1 MDIYGLFP
9 HFKLNRPLNER
20 ERATQ
25 LDQKVRLDFETDQL
39 MPDLKVIEINSHYLE
54 TVDKYYSSKGYLSF
68 IASVIGFMMLGAYLK
83 MITSSIL
90 TISSNENILEEILG
104 LLVLGII
111 FVPTGIW
118 MLFLLKKEWFA
129 WTHYPIR
136 FDRKN
141 QLVHAHRHDGSVF
154 SARWDEIFFTT
165 AAMYGS
171 DCYISGHVLA
181 EDRVTIVDTFCLPAS
196 HNSIPALKAHWEF
209 VRRYM
214 EEGPEG
220 MQSRISFCLPIA
232 EKKESYGFSFFYLMT
247 LYNGAPILLLPFL
260 APLAFLFS
268 IPRYIGILT
277 SRRPVWSDKI
287 QAQCRVEDNDP
298 YRLDASMNPKSLW
311 GTFFGK
317 AKK

>member
-1 MDIYGLFP
+1 M
-9 HFKLNRPLNER
+9 NER

-25 LDQKVRLDFETDQL
+25 LNQKVRLNFETDQL
-39 MPDLKVIEINSHYLE
+39 MPDLKVIEMNSHYLE
-54 TVDKYYSSKGYLSF
+54 MVDKYYSSKGYLSF
-68 IASVIGFMMLGAYLK
+68 ITFSFFLLSNIALIG
-83 MITSSIL
+83 
-90 TISSNENILEEILG
+90 TIFISFTRENG
-104 LLVLGII
+104 VSFDDFFFFAFVFVLFLPICL
-111 FVPTGIW
+111 W

-154 SARWDEIFFTT
+154 SARWEDVFFTS

-181 EDRVTIVDTFCLPAS
+181 DDGVTIVDTFCLPAS
-196 HNSIPALKAHWEF
+196 HNNIPALKAHWEF

-220 MQSRISFCLPIA
+220 LTSRISFCLPIA
-232 EKKESYGFSFFYLMT
+232 EKKESYRFTFFYLMT
-247 LYNGAPILLLPFL
+247 IYNGAPIVLLPFL

-268 IPRYIGILT
+268 LPRYVAILT
-277 SRRPVWSDKI
+277 SRRPVWSEEI
-287 QAQCRVEDNDP
+287 QAQCRVEDDDP
-298 YRLDASMNPKSLW
+298 YRLDATTNPKNLW
-311 GTFFGK
+311 RTFF
-317 AKK
+317 

>member
-68 IASVIGFMMLGAYLK
+68 IASAGAFMTIIGYFS
-83 MITSSIL
+83 MIVT
-90 TISSNENILEEILG
+90 TIVYQQYSLEEWLA
-104 LLVLGII
+104 LLFVGAI
-111 FVPTGIW
+111 FIPTAFG

-154 SARWDEIFFTT
+154 SVRWDDVFLPPQRCMAVIATL
-165 AAMYGS
+165 AAMS
-171 DCYISGHVLA
+171 
-181 EDRVTIVDTFCLPAS
+181 LPTMA
-196 HNSIPALKAHWEF
+196 
-209 VRRYM
+209 
-214 EEGPEG
+214 
-220 MQSRISFCLPIA
+220 
-232 EKKESYGFSFFYLMT
+232 
-247 LYNGAPILLLPFL
+247 
-260 APLAFLFS
+260 
-268 IPRYIGILT
+268 
-277 SRRPVWSDKI
+277 
-287 QAQCRVEDNDP
+287 
-298 YRLDASMNPKSLW
+298 
-311 GTFFGK
+311 
-317 AKK
+317 

>member
-9 HFKLNRPLNER
+9 QFKLNRSLNAR

-54 TVDKYYSSKGYLSF
+54 MVDKYYLSKGYLSF
-68 IASVIGFMMLGAYLK
+68 IAFSFFLL
-83 MITSSIL
+83 SSIAL
-90 TISSNENILEEILG
+90 VGSLFISFTRENGFFFDDLFFC
-104 LLVLGII
+104 I
-111 FVPTGIW
+111 FVFVLFLPICLW

-154 SARWDEIFFTT
+154 SARWDELFFTT
-165 AAMYGS
+165 AAMHGS

-181 EDRVTIVDTFCLPAS
+181 EDGETIVDTFCLPAS
-196 HNSIPALKAHWEF
+196 HNNIPALKAHWEF

-220 MQSRISFCLPIA
+220 LTSRISFCLPIA
-232 EKKESYGFSFFYLMT
+232 EKKEGYGFTFFYLMT
-247 LYNGAPILLLPFL
+247 IYNGAPIVVLPFL

-268 IPRYIGILT
+268 LPRYVAILT
-277 SRRPVWSDKI
+277 SQRPVWPEEI
-287 QAQCRVEDNDP
+287 QAQCRMAEDDS
-298 YRLDASMNPKSLW
+298 YRLDASMNPKNLW
-311 GTFFGK
+311 STFFSKTG
-317 AKK
+317 

>member
-68 IASVIGFMMLGAYLK
+68 IASAGAFMTIIGYFS
-83 MITSSIL
+83 MIVT
-90 TISSNENILEEILG
+90 TIVYQQYSLEEWLA
-104 LLVLGII
+104 LLFVGAI
-111 FVPTGIW
+111 FIPTAFG

-154 SARWDEIFFTT
+154 SVRWDDVFFTT

-181 EDRVTIVDTFCLPAS
+181 DDGVTIVDTFCLPAS

-220 MQSRISFCLPIA
+220 MQTRISFCLPIA

-260 APLAFLFS
+260 APLVFLFS

-317 AKK
+317 TQKP